1 MKKKFGFTMLIA
13 IMAVVLLAGTALAHT
28 ALFSCWDNGDG
39 TVSCEGGYSDGS
51 SAAGTTINVADGGG
65 NVTFSGK
72 LDKFG
77 QLTIKKPA
85 GEYSVTF
92 DGGPGHSVTVNG
104 KDIK

>member
-1 MKKKFGFTMLIA
+1 MKKRLGFTMLAA
-13 IMAVVLLAGTALAHT
+13 IMAVVLFAGTALAHT

-51 SAAGTTINVADGGG
+51 SAAGTTINVADASG

-77 QLTIKKPA
+77 QLTFNKPA
-85 GEYSVTF
+85 GEYSVAF
-92 DGGPGHSVTVNG
+92 DGGPGHYVTVNG

>member
-1 MKKKFGFTMLIA
+1 MKKRLWFTMLVA
-13 IMAVVLLAGTALAHT
+13 ITAVVLVAGTALAHT
-28 ALFSCWDNGDG
+28 PLFSCWDNGDG
-39 TVSCEGGYSDGS
+39 TISCEGGYSDGS
-51 SAAGTTINVADGGG
+51 SAAGTAINVTDANGGII
-65 NVTFSGK
+65 FSEK

-77 QLTIKKPA
+77 QLTFNKPA